1 VRGHLLTTGAKQ
13 VEIAIPNVLLAQAK
27 VRKIQ
32 RLVAVKPD
40 DALAAIGPP

>member
-1 VRGHLLTTGAKQ
+1 LVTTGAKK
-13 VEIAIPNVLLAQAK
+13 EIIEIPNVLLAQSK

-40 DALAAIGPP
+40 DALAAIGNS